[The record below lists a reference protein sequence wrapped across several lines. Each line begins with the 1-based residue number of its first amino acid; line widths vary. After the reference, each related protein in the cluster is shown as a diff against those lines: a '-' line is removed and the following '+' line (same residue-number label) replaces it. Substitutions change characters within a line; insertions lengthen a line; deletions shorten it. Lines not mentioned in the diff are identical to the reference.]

1 MAMTISYP
9 QLSTQTIV
17 GSVNTAGD
25 KFTICFASAAQL
37 KERALTIGEIMAE
50 TMVHQ
55 MCHIKMKF
63 DHKFV
68 SEIMADFFAN
78 SLPFKFLYFSP
89 IN

>member
-9 QLSTQTIV
+9 QLSTQTMV

-25 KFTICFASAAQL
+25 KFTIRFASATQL

-55 MCHIKMKF
+55 MCHIKNKF
-63 DHKFV
+63 DHKFA
-68 SEIMADFFAN
+68 SKIMGDFFPN
-78 SLPFKFLYFSP
+78 SLPFKFLYFFP